1 MSKMPQPGLTA
12 YHYFFL
18 QYGQFLAVWNSFDV
32 LVEIAIMR
40 ALRLSV
46 EESCILSGA
55 LGFGAK
61 SNVLLALLNRSPEE
75 KQKVQLITE
84 AIQVA
89 ERNGFAHGFISV
101 SADSET
107 FTLVRREVKGSL
119 EVKPK
124 AFSALQMQKHLFVF
138 MGKFAQAQQ
147 AFSISD
153 DDLIKYQ
160 REVESFA
167 KAHPTPK
174 SSSPRPATSFREAKR
189 ESRRGRK
196 ARRKAETQKR

>member
-1 MSKMPQPGLTA
+1 MSKAPQLGLTA
-12 YHYFFL
+12 YNHFFL

-32 LVEIAIMR
+32 LVEIAIMQV
-40 ALRLSV
+40 LRLSV
-46 EESCILSGA
+46 EESCILSA
-55 LGFGAK
+55 SLGFGAK
-61 SNVLLALLNRSPEE
+61 SNVLLTLLNRTPAG
-75 KQKVQLITE
+75 KQKAQLISE
-84 AIQVA
+84 AIQLA

-119 EVKPK
+119 EVKPR
-124 AFSALQMQKHLFVF
+124 ALSALQMQRHLYIV
-138 MGKFAQAQQ
+138 MGKFAEAQT

-167 KAHPTPK
+167 KAPPIPK
-174 SSSPRPATSFREAKR
+174 SSSPRSATNFREAKR
-189 ESRRGRK
+189 ESRRERK
-196 ARRKAETQKR
+196 ARRKAETQKC